1 MKRTQSKIEKRN
13 FRKKYAKL
21 TNGEYLKTLNDDFD
35 KALEEEYR
43 IKKRKGLNIDR

>member
-1 MKRTQSKIEKRN
+1 LRKEILE
-13 FRKKYAKL
+13 KKYAKL